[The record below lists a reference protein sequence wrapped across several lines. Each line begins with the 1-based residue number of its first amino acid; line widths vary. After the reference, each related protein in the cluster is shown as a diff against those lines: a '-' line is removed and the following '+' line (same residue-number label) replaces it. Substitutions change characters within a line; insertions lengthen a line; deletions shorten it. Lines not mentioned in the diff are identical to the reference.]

1 MWVLVGNFTW
11 RPSATSAY
19 DCKTVSNTHSDKIG
33 STDNTHISYL
43 TNVKSLD
50 TRESFLDTHKEET
63 KLAIL
68 CMQYLTFEYF
78 ETGICPDDILRFVKS
93 GCYAF
98 LDYASLHWY
107 HHLEATLTSL
117 RSLELRN
124 STDLGMAINEFFE
137 MHEPGPTQV
146 EKIRKDL
153 MERCSAI
160 EDAECYEPLLLL
172 LCHAKAN
179 RITKEKLD
187 ALGPLGSTIT
197 KIRTVLE
204 EIGKKPTPT
213 LTPYSSQDDA
223 KQEALQQFY
232 GDKWYKCSRHACY
245 YFHEGFR
252 DEKDLTTHMNRHE
265 KPFCCTEMGCTRM
278 YIGWSTEKELK
289 KHMSQYHPDPE
300 AFSWKF
306 PHVKKPLAK
315 FQCGICE
322 KTYSRANS
330 LNTHQLREHAKTRPF
345 LCGVCKKGFVR
356 KYELERHEGI
366 HRGKGEGSEIGD
378 VRSTGGGVSEGEK
391 MRECP

>member
-1 MWVLVGNFTW
+1 L
-11 RPSATSAY
+11 
-19 DCKTVSNTHSDKIG
+19 
-33 STDNTHISYL
+33 TD
-43 TNVKSLD
+43 VKSLN
-50 TRESFLDTHKEET
+50 TKESFLDTHKEET

-68 CMQYLTFEYF
+68 CMQYLTFPYF
-78 ETGICPDDILRFVKS
+78 ETNICHDDMVRFVKK

-107 HHLEATLTSL
+107 HHLESTLVSL
-117 RSLELRN
+117 RSMELGN

-137 MHEPGPTQV
+137 MYEPSPTLV
-146 EKIRKDL
+146 EKIRVDF

-160 EDAECYEPLLLL
+160 EDADCYEALLML

-179 RITKEKLD
+179 RIAKEKLE
-187 ALGPLGSTIT
+187 ALGPLGNNIS

-204 EIGKKPTPT
+204 ELGKKPSPTSTPN
-213 LTPYSSQDDA
+213 SSQDGA
-223 KQEALQQFY
+223 TQQTLQLFY

-252 DEKDLTTHMNRHE
+252 DEKDVTTHTNRHE

-306 PHVKKPLAK
+306 PHVGKPVAK
-315 FQCGICE
+315 YQCGICE

-330 LNTHQLREHAKTRPF
+330 LKTHRSREHENTKPF
-345 LCGVCKKGFVR
+345 SCGVCKKGFVR
-356 KYELERHEGI
+356 KYELERHEKI
-366 HRGKGEGSEIGD
+366 HREKGEESDVGD
-378 VRSTGGGVSEGEK
+378 GDTRGMEGE
-391 MRECP
+391 P

>member
-1 MWVLVGNFTW
+1 MTKF
-11 RPSATSAY
+11 ATL
-19 DCKTVSNTHSDKIG
+19 KP
-33 STDNTHISYL
+33 HISYL
-43 TNVKSLD
+43 TDVKSLD
-50 TRESFLDTHKEET
+50 TQESFLDTHQEET

-68 CMQYLTFEYF
+68 CMQYLTFACF
-78 ETGICPDDILRFVKS
+78 ETDICPDDMLRFVKS

-98 LDYASLHWY
+98 LDYASLHWC
-107 HHLEATLTSL
+107 HHLEAALVSL
-117 RSLELRN
+117 RPIELGN

-137 MHEPGPTQV
+137 MYEPGPTQV
-146 EKIRKDL
+146 EKIRKDF

-160 EDAECYEPLLLL
+160 ENAECYEPLLLL

-179 RITKEKLD
+179 RIAKEKLE
-187 ALGPLGSTIT
+187 ALGPLGSTIF
-197 KIRTVLE
+197 KIRAVLE
-204 EIGKKPTPT
+204 ELGKKPSLNSTPNSFLDGT
-213 LTPYSSQDDA
+213 T
-223 KQEALQQFY
+223 QEGLQLFY
-232 GDKWYKCSRHACY
+232 GDRWYKCSRHACY

-252 DEKDLTTHMNRHE
+252 DEKDLTTHTNRHE

-345 LCGVCKKGFVR
+345 SCGICKKGFVR

-366 HRGKGEGSEIGD
+366 HRAKDEGTEVGD
-378 VRSTGGGVSEGEK
+378 TGGMAGQCQEEEK
-391 MRECP
+391 A

>member
-1 MWVLVGNFTW
+1 LAVL
-11 RPSATSAY
+11 
-19 DCKTVSNTHSDKIG
+19 KTR
-33 STDNTHISYL
+33 ISYL
-43 TNVKSLD
+43 TAVKALHTQETSLD
-50 TRESFLDTHKEET
+50 IHKEET

-78 ETGICPDDILRFVKS
+78 ETDICPDDISRFVKS

-107 HHLEATLTSL
+107 HHLEAALVSL
-117 RSLELRN
+117 RSIELGD

-137 MHEPGPTQV
+137 MYEPGPTQM
-146 EKIRKDL
+146 EKIRKDFV
-153 MERCSAI
+153 ERCSSI

-179 RITKEKLD
+179 RISKEKLE
-187 ALGPLGSTIT
+187 ALGSLGSTHA
-197 KIRTVLE
+197 KIRAVLE
-204 EIGKKPTPT
+204 ELGKKRSPNSTPT
-213 LTPYSSQDDA
+213 SSLDDTT
-223 KQEALQQFY
+223 QQNLRQFY

-245 YFHEGFR
+245 YFHEGFH
-252 DEKDLTTHMNRHE
+252 DEKDLTTHINRHE

-289 KHMSQYHPDPE
+289 KHMNQYHPDPE

-306 PHVKKPLAK
+306 PHVKKPSAK

-366 HRGKGEGSEIGD
+366 HKGKGEGSVVGD
-378 VRSTGGGVSEGEK
+378 TGGMGVGNQEQEK
-391 MRECP
+391 A